1 VVSVVFLASV
11 AGALSDIT
19 TTNAVFRTVAAGSR
33 GVSFREVQSSP
44 FRRSHLTL
52 HPRSGLPRHRSPRA
66 SRSVPVLLTTS
77 TPDAGDGRTLIAF
90 GDSFTCSGA
99 GNGWYSYALFES
111 RDTDPTDGLYVDGTV
126 DGSRSGEFLPTSLKV
141 RGVEYTKIPT
151 SGIEV
156 GGEQYVDFIPV
167 KSWGQAGMWTTNY
180 AQTVVSRAG
189 PGHLRRLHAAGPCP

>member
-1 VVSVVFLASV
+1 
-11 AGALSDIT
+11 
-19 TTNAVFRTVAAGSR
+19 
-33 GVSFREVQSSP
+33 
-44 FRRSHLTL
+44 
-52 HPRSGLPRHRSPRA
+52 
-66 SRSVPVLLTTS
+66 LTTS

-180 AQTVVSRAG
+180 AQAVVSRAQVPDIYGAFMLPDHAPG
-189 PGHLRRLHAAGPCP
+189 PDGKLYFVATSWAGYNTMMRTDLTAVLG